1 MCVVSL
7 GGMWACIDSL
17 FAVGGPRCLLCQA
30 VKDTDP
36 ALECPNPSILPSC
49 IFHQVFNF
57 SVSHFLLKYFLFC
70 LGRPHGYREK
80 DIHRK
85 KERTKGRK
93 RKNIFSLQTRD
104 VLPYRDRKFSVSG
117 DEWRDRGR
125 AENRA
130 RRDGNGPVETM
141 MS

>member
-1 MCVVSL
+1 M
-7 GGMWACIDSL
+7 
-17 FAVGGPRCLLCQA
+17 
-30 VKDTDP
+30 
-36 ALECPNPSILPSC
+36 
-49 IFHQVFNF
+49 
-57 SVSHFLLKYFLFC
+57 KYFLFC
-70 LGRPHGYREK
+70 RGRPHGYREK

-85 KERTKGRK
+85 KGREDKK

-104 VLPYRDRKFSVSG
+104 VLPYRDRKFSVSRA
-117 DEWRDRGR
+117 EWRDRGR